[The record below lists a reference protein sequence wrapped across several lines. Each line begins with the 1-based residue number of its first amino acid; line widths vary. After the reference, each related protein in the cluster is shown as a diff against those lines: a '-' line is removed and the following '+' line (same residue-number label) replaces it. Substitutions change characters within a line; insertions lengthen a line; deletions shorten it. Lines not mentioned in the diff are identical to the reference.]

1 KDITSQEYSRAF
13 FDLMAKWIPNSLPKV
28 CGATEP
34 LRVRFAEAKDIAYQ
48 QWAEVFSW
56 ENPKHETWGMVL
68 HNKDKHTTVK
78 HMFQVDDLAPESWIE
93 FLKEVSVLFQVDFS
107 CAHVCGKEEPEREDG
122 KLRGIVSHDLHASL
136 PSVPWVG
143 CFGRPYIKMFG
154 KKKLMAAPFASVVR
168 LANDLVLCL
177 LVDDPIQCIERPK
190 EYRAKRAKIKAV
202 LGMQYFFDP

>member
-1 KDITSQEYSRAF
+1 PKSQQRKTRSSSEEQSMASRGKKKTSPRNRTRVFFNFLTAKDITSQEYSRAF

-136 PSVPWVG
+136 PSVP
-143 CFGRPYIKMFG
+143 
-154 KKKLMAAPFASVVR
+154 
-168 LANDLVLCL
+168 
-177 LVDDPIQCIERPK
+177 
-190 EYRAKRAKIKAV
+190 
-202 LGMQYFFDP
+202 